1 MQHSTATQKLHSN
14 EACQECVISCW
25 SFCQSKITFSL
36 YLLNMPLLTFAMTEF
51 SVCSNSWFSA
61 VLTPQQYVQCLSS
74 EKPCQSSQAPHE
86 WFLQSNVGE
95 EPKGNSWWAETEVM
109 WEKKVL
115 TPAAPPVQDG
125 GGIQSELGKGPKSKL
140 KIFLSMLSILKL
152 TDKTDH
158 TFPRTILKTN
168 TSSVIHGLL
177 FHTATTQ
184 AQALSEP

>member
-1 MQHSTATQKLHSN
+1 
-14 EACQECVISCW
+14 
-25 SFCQSKITFSL
+25 
-36 YLLNMPLLTFAMTEF
+36 MPLLTFAMTEF

-61 VLTPQQYVQCLSS
+61 ASKTLAVCTVFVIRKAMPVFPSS
-74 EKPCQSSQAPHE
+74 S
-86 WFLQSNVGE
+86 WMFLWANVGE

-125 GGIQSELGKGPKSKL
+125 GGIQSELGKDPKSKL
-140 KIFLSMLSILKL
+140 KIFLGMLSILKP
-152 TDKTDH
+152 TDNTDH
-158 TFPRTILKTN
+158 TFPRTILKTS

-184 AQALSEP
+184 A